1 MRHLLCCIVGY
12 TVMLLS
18 VLGHAFYFP
27 LCHRLLF
34 LIEIS
39 FQHDFS
45 VDTPY
50 LGNCVID
57 LPY

>member
-1 MRHLLCCIVGY
+1 
-12 TVMLLS
+12 MLLS
-18 VLGHAFYFP
+18 VLRHAFYFP

-50 LGNCVID
+50 LGNSVID